1 MQQKDIYDGQFRGNI
16 LIDGKTRYGKT
27 FYAETCDK

>member
-16 LIDGKTRYGKT
+16 LIDGKTRYVKT